1 MPNVRPALACLSA
14 LVLTVGLTA
23 TAQAHPHVFVD
34 AKAELVF
41 DGAGNITAVRNIWRF
56 DEAYSAFASQGLD
69 TDGDGKLSAKELA
82 PLAKLNVDSM
92 VDYAYFTFITSVDGK
107 DIDFKKP
114 TQRLLDKLTVAE
126 AKKYLAEGQFPAG
139 SMGPKIE
146 AAIDFIEH
154 GGKEVIITQ
163 PFLLEEAIA
172 GRNGTHLVP

>member
-1 MPNVRPALACLSA
+1 MKVDPGNGVNFLIMRTFHVLIVVLLLGACARRQPVPETVRPVKVTTAAGAAVIDKDLASCL
-14 LVLTVGLTA
+14 
-23 TAQAHPHVFVD
+23 
-34 AKAELVF
+34 
-41 DGAGNITAVRNIWRF
+41 
-56 DEAYSAFASQGLD
+56 
-69 TDGDGKLSAKELA
+69 
-82 PLAKLNVDSM
+82 LAKNLKADLFIISTGVDK
-92 VDYAYFTFITSVDGK
+92 VA
-107 DIDFKKP
+107 IDFKKP

-146 AAIDFIEH
+146 AAIDFLEH